1 MSKCTKSLP
10 LPPPPARA
18 FALARFRLGRIF
30 VSRNDRMVIPR
41 EAILRPPSR
50 TRNMSYKNVILTG
63 RGRRRF
69 ANSQTNSSQMQSAL
83 NYDWLYEGQP
93 TGQRR
98 RGRGRRVQSE
108 ASKDSKDALARQGTD
123 STAPTG
129 PEVADSK
136 ARAVGPRATA
146 QSVADAKA
154 KQAGPEDGARADQA
168 AAPSRPA
175 RRRKPKVN
183 NFVGEPQVA
192 EGVAAELDAS
202 AATAQKE
209 GKRGRGRAVAR
220 YAKESQPKAEA
231 KGVKGAGK
239 AAARPVRQRTRRRKQ
254 RRRVPKYK
262 SGGDRQ
268 IHYPK
273 SVQVFE
279 TQQQIRKERMEKIKA
294 KWGAIRKEA
303 MIDETLKE
311 PNTRQRPNSWMT
323 QLTGRPPFGSYG
335 SKNSRPSSGGL
346 FYGNYM
352 VSYSQCPEIPP
363 NLPQTPQVYSGVR
376 SSIDKPAILSRYNQQ
391 KDLPRQIE
399 ARRRDLIANKPK
411 AQIMAKA
418 SGDPM
423 HSNFN
428 PRIEARSRAPAR
440 IKAAPKR
447 GKLLSKSESFLA

>member
-1 MSKCTKSLP
+1 
-10 LPPPPARA
+10 
-18 FALARFRLGRIF
+18 
-30 VSRNDRMVIPR
+30 
-41 EAILRPPSR
+41 
-50 TRNMSYKNVILTG
+50 
-63 RGRRRF
+63 
-69 ANSQTNSSQMQSAL
+69 MQSAL
-83 NYDWLYEGQP
+83 NYDWLYEDQP

-220 YAKESQPKAEA
+220 YAKEPQPKAEA

-294 KWGAIRKEA
+294 KWSAIRKEA

-311 PNTRQRPNSWMT
+311 LNTRQRPNSWMT
-323 QLTGRPPFGSYG
+323 QLTGR
-335 SKNSRPSSGGL
+335 SRLSARTGPRTRDHRREAYFTATTWSPTASAL
-346 FYGNYM
+346 KFPT
-352 VSYSQCPEIPP
+352 SRRHRRC
-363 NLPQTPQVYSGVR
+363 TPGVR

-391 KDLPRQIE
+391 KDLHAKLRRAVGISLRTSQ
-399 ARRRDLIANKPK
+399 RRRSWPRLQETPCIAISTPG
-411 AQIMAKA
+411 
-418 SGDPM
+418 S
-423 HSNFN
+423 
-428 PRIEARSRAPAR
+428 RRARAAPAR